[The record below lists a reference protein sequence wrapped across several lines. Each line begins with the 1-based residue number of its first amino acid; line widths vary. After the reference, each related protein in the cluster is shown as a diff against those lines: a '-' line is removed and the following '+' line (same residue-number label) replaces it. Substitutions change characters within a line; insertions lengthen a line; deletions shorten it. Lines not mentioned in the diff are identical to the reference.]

1 MASRAVEVTPG
12 DPPERVDRYLAR
24 RLADLCSRT
33 QLQRWIADGRV
44 LADGR
49 PVTAKTTIHPGVML
63 TVDIPPP
70 APLSGVTA
78 EAMPLDILYEDDVL
92 LLLNKP
98 AGLVVH
104 PGAGHATGTLVHGLL
119 AHTQQL
125 SSVAGPAKPGLVH
138 RLDKDTSGVMVVAK
152 EDAAHRAL
160 AKQFADRTV
169 RRTYVAVVRGRVP
182 RERGVIAAPLG
193 RHPKDRQR
201 VAVQPAGRG
210 REAITHY
217 RVLGRFPGMTLLE
230 LTPQTGRTH
239 QLRVHLAHLGHPILG
254 DPKYRGPTSVAGAPI
269 TRQLLHAWR
278 LGFVHPATGESVEFT
293 APWPAA
299 FTQVLPSAAAACYTP
314 PHASNRTSCTR
325 GLDAQPK

>member
-1 MASRAVEVTPG
+1 VASHTVAVTPG

-24 RLADLCSRT
+24 RLADVASRT
-33 QLQRWIADGRV
+33 QMQRWIADGRV
-44 LADGR
+44 TSAGR
-49 PVTAKTTIHPGVML
+49 PVAANTLTHPGMIL
-63 TVDIPPP
+63 TVDVPPP
-70 APLSGVTA
+70 ALPAGVAA
-78 EAMPLDILYEDDVL
+78 EVMPLDILYEDTTL
-92 LLLNKP
+92 LILNKP

-119 AHTQQL
+119 AHTRQL

-138 RLDKDTSGVMVVAK
+138 RLDKDTSGLMVVAK
-152 EDAAHRAL
+152 DDAAHRAL

-169 RRTYVAVVRGRVP
+169 RRTYVAIVRGRVP

-239 QLRVHLAHLGHPILG
+239 QLRVHLAHLGHPIVG
-254 DPKYRGPTSVAGAPI
+254 DPKYSGSARGPA
-269 TRQLLHAWR
+269 TRQLLHAAR
-278 LGFVHPATGESVEFT
+278 LGFVHPATGELVEFT
-293 APWPAA
+293 APWPAV
-299 FTQVLPSAAAACYTP
+299 FTEVLPSAAAACYTRP
-314 PHASNRTSCTR
+314 TFSNP
-325 GLDAQPK
+325 L

>member
-1 MASRAVEVTPG
+1 MPG

-24 RLADLCSRT
+24 RLAGLCSRT
-33 QLQRWIADGRV
+33 QLQRWIIAGRV
-44 LADGR
+44 LADGPAGTPFGRR
-49 PVTAKTTIHPGVML
+49 PVTATTIVHPGMVL
-63 TVDIPPP
+63 TVDVPSP

-78 EAMPLDILYEDDVL
+78 EAMPLDILYEDDAL

-104 PGAGHATGTLVHGLL
+104 PGAGHGTGTLVHGLL

-152 EDAAHRAL
+152 QDVAHRAL
-160 AKQFADRTV
+160 AKQFADRTI

-217 RVLGRFPGMTLLE
+217 RVLERLSGATLLE

-254 DPKYRGPTSVAGAPI
+254 DPKYRGPTMMGGIPV

-278 LGFVHPATGESVEFT
+278 LGFVHPATGEPVEFT

-299 FTQVLPSAAAACYTP
+299 FTQVLPSDGAAWYTP
-314 PHASNRTSCTR
+314 PHAST
-325 GLDAQPK
+325 